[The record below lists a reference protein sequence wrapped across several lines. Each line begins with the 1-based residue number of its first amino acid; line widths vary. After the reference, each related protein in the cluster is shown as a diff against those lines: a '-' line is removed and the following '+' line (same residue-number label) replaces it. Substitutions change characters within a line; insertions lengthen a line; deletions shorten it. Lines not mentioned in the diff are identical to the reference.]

1 MVDLALVGLAF
12 VDLAFVDLVFVDLAF
27 ADLAF
32 VDLAF
37 VEGELRQ
44 APDWRGHLTSK
55 VALGVWAETFRVR

>member
-1 MVDLALVGLAF
+1 MVDLALVGRAFVGLAF
-12 VDLAFVDLVFVDLAF
+12 VGR
-27 ADLAF
+27 
-32 VDLAF
+32 AF